1 MKNKNTKI
9 PQMVLALR
17 SVLLYVLLLSTT
29 PTLQAQSWQWANGGG
44 SDDNLD
50 SFAEEEVKSICTD
63 IYGNVY
69 VSAPVGL
76 TNLYVAGVPKPTYAS
91 IGSNDN
97 VIASFS
103 CDGAYRWSKVI
114 GGYRGSARIHLS
126 SDAAGNV
133 YAAGSIRPGT
143 NINLVAPHFDTDI
156 VLPVSNSS
164 TNTYKKNIYLIKYNA
179 AGEVQWLRMPQPDD
193 VSYSN
198 SLSNYATFGMQVDA
212 LGTSYW
218 LCRLPV
224 GLIAN
229 GAYTVTTAGFH
240 ILKYDANGTFVSGF
254 PLALQQSGS
263 FDVKMRLNKNTGT
276 IYFTGEVNQT
286 EPGISLIINGEP
298 VTHSKYVAAFSNT
311 GAFLWKRENANVNLY
326 GAGGI
331 AFGVNSDINN
341 NVYFTGA
348 TGGYDTFNGTPFTNE
363 ATTLPFLVKFDAN
376 GNTLWQT
383 NGGKSSPR
391 EVVVNGNEVAITGK
405 ANGMTWQNLTS
416 QLDIN
421 TSGMPYLARFNTAT
435 GTIIAINELTV
446 DSGSSGTALATDSKG
461 NYYLGG
467 LFSSTLTA
475 GTTTVTNIGG
485 SSDFFVA
492 KFGTT
497 DCNFLATEQ
506 PEEQKL
512 KMYPNPVK
520 DYLHLENITNSTYV
534 LYDVLGTVVA
544 KGVVSENSALNFS
557 QLSSG
562 LYVLEVVKNTGEK
575 TVVKVLKE

>member
-1 MKNKNTKI
+1 
-9 PQMVLALR
+9 MVLALR

-29 PTLQAQSWQWANGGG
+29 QTLQAQSWQWANGGG
-44 SDDNLD
+44 SDGDLQNGY
-50 SFAEEEVKSICTD
+50 EEVKSICTD

-69 VSAPVGL
+69 ISAPVSNS
-76 TNLYVAGVPKPTYAS
+76 TLYVAGVPKPTYAQT
-91 IGSNDN
+91 GLNDN

-103 CDGAYRWSKVI
+103 CNGAYRWSKVI
-114 GGYRGSARIHLS
+114 GGYNGSDRIYLGTDS
-126 SDAAGNV
+126 AGNV
-133 YAAGSIRPGT
+133 YAAGQIIPTT
-143 NINLVAPHFDTDI
+143 NINQIAPHFDTDI
-156 VLPVSNSS
+156 VLPVSNLV
-164 TNTYKKNIYLIKYNA
+164 TNTYKKRLYLIKYND

-193 VSYSN
+193 VSNSYS
-198 SLSNYATFGMQVDA
+198 SNYYTIGMQVDA
-212 LGTSYW
+212 LGSSYW
-218 LCRLPV
+218 LCHLPV
-224 GLIAN
+224 GLMAN
-229 GAYTVTTAGFH
+229 GAYTVTSAGFH

-276 IYFTGEVNQT
+276 IYLTGEVNQT

-311 GAFLWKRENANVNLY
+311 GTFLWKRENANVNLY
-326 GAGGI
+326 GAYLI
-331 AFGVNSDINN
+331 AFGVDSDTNN

-348 TGGYDTFNGTPFTNE
+348 TGDYDTFNGTPFTNE

-391 EVVVNGNEVAITGK
+391 EVVVNGNEVAVTGK

-446 DSGSSGTALATDSKG
+446 DSGASGTALATDSKG

-506 PEEQKL
+506 PEEQNL

-520 DYLHLENITNSTYV
+520 DYLHLENVTNSTYV
-534 LYDVLGTVVA
+534 LYDVLGSVVV
-544 KGVVSENSALNFS
+544 KGVVSGNSALNFS

-575 TVVKVLKE
+575 TVMKVLKE